1 MDPKQLFYAIAKVAA
16 LNLYRNTYRF
26 WQPWMTSATDEELEN
41 SLKRAKANGYRPNSF
56 RKPSDCLSGYLSFL
70 ELLEK
75 TPTGITRKDIAKAL
89 GVSSINILS
98 RTLENAE
105 LIVLDRKCKRGGKF
119 TLTALGK
126 AYLMAYD
133 YIGGL

>member
-16 LNLYRNTYRF
+16 LNLYRNANKI
-26 WQPWMTSATDEELEN
+26 WQPWMTSATDEELED
-41 SLKRAKANGYRPNSF
+41 SLERAKANGYRPNSF
-56 RKPSDCLSGYLSFL
+56 RKPSTHLSGYLSFL

-89 GVSSINILS
+89 GVSSVNILS

>member
-16 LNLYRNTYRF
+16 LNLYRNANKS
-26 WQPWMTSATDEELEN
+26 WKPWMAYATDEELEN

-98 RTLENAE
+98 CTLENAK
-105 LIVLDRKCKRGGKF
+105 LIVLDRKCKRG
-119 TLTALGK
+119 
-126 AYLMAYD
+126 
-133 YIGGL
+133 